1 MLALVV
7 GLGNPG
13 RRYARTRHNVGW
25 MVVDALRARAGEPAE
40 RETAHSLLCHA
51 VLGGREVAL
60 AKPLL
65 FMNRSGRAVQALA
78 AKAGVQTDDIL
89 VVADD
94 FHLEFGALR
103 ARRGGSHGGHN
114 GLRSIIEALGTQEFA
129 RLRIGI
135 GEAPAGE
142 DPADYVLEA
151 FGRDE
156 AARLPEIVDDAAD
169 CVELAL
175 SEGLEKA
182 MNRHNRRPGGAPGT
196 PAG

>member
-1 MLALVV
+1 MLSLVV

-13 RRYARTRHNVGW
+13 RRYARTRHNVGV
-25 MVVDALRARAGEPAE
+25 MVVDALRSRAGDPEE
-40 RETAHSLLCHA
+40 REAAHSLLCHA
-51 VLGGREVAL
+51 TIGGREVAL

-78 AKAGVQTDDIL
+78 AKAGVGPDGIL

-94 FHLEFGALR
+94 FHLEFGVLR
-103 ARRGGSHGGHN
+103 TRRGGSHGGHN

-135 GEAPAGE
+135 GTTPAGE
-142 DPADYVLEA
+142 DPADYVLEG

-156 AARLPEIVDDAAD
+156 AARLPEVIGDAAD
-169 CVELAL
+169 CVTLAV

-182 MNRHNRRPGGAPGT
+182 MNRHNRRPALPGT